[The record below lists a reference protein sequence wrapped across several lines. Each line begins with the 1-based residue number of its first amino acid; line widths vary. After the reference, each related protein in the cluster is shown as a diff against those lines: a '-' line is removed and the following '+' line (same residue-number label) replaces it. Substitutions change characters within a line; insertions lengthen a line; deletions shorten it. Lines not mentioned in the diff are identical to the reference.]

1 MRLVHLADIHLGFRQ
16 YQRQTPA
23 GINQREADVAASL
36 RRVIDA
42 VIERKPELVLIAG
55 DVFHTVRPT
64 NPAILHAFLEFARL
78 KRDLPDARIVMV
90 AGNHDTPRTAETGCI
105 LRLFKPLG
113 IDVVDGETRWVTV
126 PEHDL
131 AILAVPDMGQGRPRL
146 EPDPTVK
153 YNILLLHGEI
163 EGVLPKYGRELER
176 APMEITLDEL
186 GPHRWDYVAL
196 GHYHVYRPVA
206 PNAFYPGSIDYT
218 STNPW
223 GELAE
228 EREARLD
235 GKGIIEYDLATRTHQ
250 FIPLPPQRRWVDL
263 VPLSGAGLSPAS
275 LDEAIRQAL
284 DNCEGGIEEKIVR
297 LVVRDVPRHILRELD
312 HKALREYK
320 RRALHF
326 HLDTRRP
333 EILRVSASGAPG
345 RRPSLAET
353 VREKL
358 QNRLLTSNI
367 DREALVALGLR
378 YLEEASALSVA
389 APVAPGAAVMTD
401 GGDGASGGDDGDGLF
416 GGMPSGGS
424 PVLPV

>member
-23 GINQREADVAASL
+23 GINQREADIATSL

-42 VIERKPELVLIAG
+42 VIALRPELVLIAG

-64 NPAILHAFLEFARL
+64 NPAILHAFLEFSRL
-78 KRDLPDARIVMV
+78 RRELPDSRVVMI

-105 LRLFKPLG
+105 LRLFRPLG
-113 IDVVDGETRWVTV
+113 IDVVDGETKWVPV

-131 AILAVPDMGQGRPRL
+131 AILAVPDMAQGRPQL
-146 EPDPTVK
+146 QPDATAK

-186 GPHRWDYVAL
+186 GPDKWDYVAL

-206 PNAFYPGSIDYT
+206 PNAFYSGSVDYT

-228 EREARLD
+228 EREARLE
-235 GKGIIEYDLATRTHQ
+235 GKGIIEYDLASRTHK
-250 FIPLPPQRRWVDL
+250 FHPLPPQRRWVDL
-263 VPLSGAGLSPAS
+263 MPLSGAGLSPAS

-284 DNCEGGIEEKIVR
+284 DGCEGGIDDKIVR

-320 RRALHF
+320 RKALHF

-333 EILRVSASGAPG
+333 EIVRPEKGQAAPG
-345 RRPSLAET
+345 RRASLADT
-353 VREKL
+353 VRDKL
-358 QNRLLTSNI
+358 ESRPLTENI
-367 DREALVALGLR
+367 DRAALVELGLH
-378 YLEEASALSVA
+378 YLREADTVAGPAVEEATA
-389 APVAPGAAVMTD
+389 
-401 GGDGASGGDDGDGLF
+401 
-416 GGMPSGGS
+416 
-424 PVLPV
+424 

>member
-16 YQRQTPA
+16 YQRQTPT
-23 GINQREADVAASL
+23 GINQREADVAFSL
-36 RRVIDA
+36 RRVIDK
-42 VIERKPELVLIAG
+42 VIELRPDLVLIAG

-78 KRDLPDARIVMV
+78 RRELPDATVVMV

-105 LRLFKPLG
+105 LGLFKPLG
-113 IDVVDGETRWVTV
+113 IRVVDGGPEWVTV
-126 PEHDL
+126 DERDL
-131 AILAVPDMGQGRPRL
+131 RILAVPDMAQGKPRL
-146 EPDPTVK
+146 EPDPNVK

-176 APMEITLDEL
+176 PPMEITLEEL
-186 GPHRWDYVAL
+186 GPHKWDYVAL

-206 PNAFYPGSIDYT
+206 PNAFYSGSLDYT

-223 GELAE
+223 GEIAE
-228 EREARLD
+228 ERETGIG
-235 GKGIIEYDLATRTHQ
+235 GKGIIEHDLANRTHK
-250 FIPLPPQRRWVDL
+250 FHALPPQRRWVDL
-263 VPLSGAGLSPAS
+263 EPLSGSGLSPAS

-333 EILRVSASGAPG
+333 EIVRPEKGQGAPG
-345 RRPSLAET
+345 RRASLADT

-358 QNRLLTSNI
+358 LSRPLTENI
-367 DREALVALGLR
+367 DRNALVDLGLH
-378 YLEEASALSVA
+378 YLREADTVAGPAVEEASA
-389 APVAPGAAVMTD
+389 
-401 GGDGASGGDDGDGLF
+401 
-416 GGMPSGGS
+416 
-424 PVLPV
+424 